1 LSFHDILFRDQAAIG
16 NDGNYLY
23 RSKGYNIQRRKTD
36 TGLKVS
42 CSKVAYTEKERM
54 LSELRPIQLF
64 DVDELNKLLAAPK
77 DLYIDKG
84 PLPPPLDLPGA
95 YSI

>member
-1 LSFHDILFRDQAAIG
+1 
-16 NDGNYLY
+16 
-23 RSKGYNIQRRKTD
+23 
-36 TGLKVS
+36 
-42 CSKVAYTEKERM
+42 M